1 MKKKE
6 VQMMNNRNKTSAII
20 FILSI
25 FILSVFFLFPSSSFS
40 AEKSLPSYLT
50 KALKKINPNEVYEL
64 CKIISSSEFAGRLTG
79 DEGYTKAAQW
89 AAKKFK
95 RWNLQPAFQASFLQP
110 YPSPFSLI
118 DEAEMSL
125 LLPGQESHQ
134 VTKLKPIE
142 DFLPLLFS
150 DSGDHAGEAVFV
162 GWGISAPDLGYDDYA
177 GLDVQ
182 GKFVLCFRGTPN
194 PQDKRFQLHDEH
206 RHRMKVAREKG
217 ALGLIYIYPNPL
229 ANPNGDRIEG
239 FTPAI
244 ISEKIADLIL
254 KEKGINA
261 AELKKDLQKYQKP
274 LSFPLKTKIHLQVK
288 TRFFPEGKGY
298 NIVGLIPGSHPNL
311 KKEWL
316 IYGAHFDHCGKHL
329 GQIFPGA
336 DDNASGSAV
345 VMAIAQ
351 AMARLKPRP
360 KRSVAFIL
368 FGGEE
373 MGLQG
378 SQYFVAH
385 PPQKIETMEAMF
397 NFDMV
402 GEGDGA
408 IVIHSPQP
416 EELVHSFQKA
426 DEYLSLIIRTA
437 PIRGVGVRGSDYA
450 SFFQKGI
457 PCINFISNGPHLH
470 YHLPGDTIY
479 RINPDMLAAMA
490 KLAFLTGYSWANR

>member
-1 MKKKE
+1 
-6 VQMMNNRNKTSAII
+6 MMNNRNKTSAII
-20 FILSI
+20 FILST

-95 RWNLQPAFQASFLQP
+95 RWNLQPAFQAGFLQP

-182 GKFVLCFRGTPN
+182 GKFVL
-194 PQDKRFQLHDEH
+194 
-206 RHRMKVAREKG
+206 
-217 ALGLIYIYPNPL
+217 
-229 ANPNGDRIEG
+229 DRIEG

-288 TRFFPEGKGY
+288 ARFFPEGKGY

-426 DEYLSLIIRTA
+426 DEYLALIIRTA

>member
-1 MKKKE
+1 MK
-6 VQMMNNRNKTSAII
+6 NNRNQSWL
-20 FILSI
+20 ILSI
-25 FILSVFFLFPSSSFS
+25 LSFLILSAVHLLPSSSLAAS
-40 AEKSLPSYLT
+40 KKLPSYLV
-50 KALKKINPNEVYEL
+50 KALNQIKPAEVYQL

-95 RWNLQPAFQASFLQP
+95 QWKLQPVSKNSYLQS

-125 LLPGQESHQ
+125 LLSGKESQEPM
-134 VTKLKPIE
+134 KLKPVK

-150 DSGDHAGEAVFV
+150 DSGDQAGEVVFA
-162 GWGISAPDLGYDDYA
+162 GWGISAPEIGYDDYV
-177 GLDVQ
+177 GLEVK
-182 GKFVLCFRGTPN
+182 GKFVLCFRGTPD
-194 PQDKRFQLHDEH
+194 PQDKRFQPHDHH
-206 RHRMKVAREKG
+206 RHRMAVAKEKG

-254 KEKGINA
+254 KEKGITS

-274 LSFPLKTKIHLQVK
+274 LSFPLKTKVHFKVK
-288 TRFFPEGKGY
+288 ARFFPEGKGY
-298 NIVGLIPGSHPNL
+298 NVIGLIPGSHPSLRN
-311 KKEWL
+311 EWL
-316 IYGAHFDHCGKHL
+316 VYGAHFDHCGKHL

-351 AMARLKPRP
+351 AFTRLKPRP
-360 KRSVAFIL
+360 KRSVAFVL

-378 SQYFVAH
+378 SQYFVEH
-385 PPQKIETMEAMF
+385 LPDKIKTIEAMF

-408 IVIHSPQP
+408 IVVHSPQP
-416 EELVHSFQKA
+416 EELVHSFQEA
-426 DEYLSLIIRTA
+426 DEYLGFISRTA
-437 PIRGVGVRGSDYA
+437 PIRGLGVRGSDYA
-450 SFFQKGI
+450 PFFQKGI

-470 YHLPGDTIY
+470 YHLPPDTIY
-479 RINPDMLAAMA
+479 RINPDVMASMA
-490 KLAFLTGYSWANR
+490 KLAFLTGYFWVNR